1 MRVQDEPPLYEYTVE
16 PMPPSRLGR
25 RWRWTLF
32 RGDRLLAA
40 GWRLS
45 ERAAL
50 QGIRT
55 AAARAAHEA
64 AGLRVLRPDRVWPD
78 AGFRAGMTARLDAGA
93 VACVLAP
100 RELVVSAA

>member
-1 MRVQDEPPLYEYTVE
+1 VQEYSYTVE

-32 RGDRLLAA
+32 NGERLLAA

-50 QGIRT
+50 RGLRT

-64 AGLRVLRPDRVWPD
+64 AGLRVLRPERIWPD
-78 AGFRAGMTARLDAGA
+78 DGFRPGMTARLEAGA

-100 RELVVSAA
+100 RELVAGAV

>member
-1 MRVQDEPPLYEYTVE
+1 VTTEPPVYSYTVE

-25 RWRWTLF
+25 RWRWDLF

-50 QGIRT
+50 RGVRA

-64 AGLRVLRPDRVWPD
+64 AGVRLLRPDRAWPED
-78 AGFRAGMTARLDAGA
+78 VTFKVGMSIHLGAGA
-93 VACVLAP
+93 VSCVLVP
-100 RELVVSAA
+100 REIAVAA

>member
-1 MRVQDEPPLYEYTVE
+1 MQVEPTLYSYTVE

-32 RGDRLLAA
+32 FGDRLLAA

-50 QGIRT
+50 HGIRT

-64 AGLRVLRPDRVWPD
+64 AGLRVLRPERVWPD
-78 AGFRAGMTARLDAGA
+78 TSFRVGMTARLQAGA

-100 RELVVSAA
+100 RELGAAAA

>member
-1 MRVQDEPPLYEYTVE
+1 MLDDPPVYTYTVE

-50 QGIRT
+50 HGIRT
-55 AAARAAHEA
+55 AVARAAHEA
-64 AGLRVLRPDRVWPD
+64 AGLRVVRPERVWPD
-78 AGFRAGMTARLDAGA
+78 PGFRPGMTARLQAGV

-100 RELVVSAA
+100 RELAVAAA

>member
-1 MRVQDEPPLYEYTVE
+1 VFDEPPHYSYTLE

-25 RWRWTLF
+25 RWRWTLT

-50 QGIRT
+50 HGIRT

-64 AGLRVLRPDRVWPD
+64 AGLRLLRPERVWPD
-78 AGFRAGMTARLDAGA
+78 PGFRAGMTAHLRAGS

>member
-1 MRVQDEPPLYEYTVE
+1 MQAEPPVYSYTVE
-16 PMPPSRLGR
+16 PMPPSRIGR
-25 RWRWTLF
+25 RWRWALF

-50 QGIRT
+50 HGIRT

-64 AGLRVLRPDRVWPD
+64 AGVRVLRPERVWPD
-78 AGFRAGMTARLDAGA
+78 ARFRAGMTAQLRAGDI
-93 VACVLAP
+93 ACVLAP
-100 RELVVSAA
+100 REPAVSAA

>member
-1 MRVQDEPPLYEYTVE
+1 MQAEPPVYSYTVE

-25 RWRWTLF
+25 RWRFDLF

-50 QGIRT
+50 RGVRT

-64 AGLRVLRPDRVWPD
+64 AGVRVLRPDRAWPED
-78 AGFRAGMTARLDAGA
+78 GAFRVGMSVHLKAGA
-93 VACVLAP
+93 VSCMLVP
-100 RELVVSAA
+100 RELAAAA

>member
-1 MRVQDEPPLYEYTVE
+1 MELEAPLFEYTVE

-25 RWRWTLF
+25 RWRWTLS

-50 QGIRT
+50 HGIRT

-64 AGLRVLRPDRVWPD
+64 AGLRVLRPERVWPD
-78 AGFRAGMTARLDAGA
+78 AGFRPGMTARLQAGA
-93 VACVLAP
+93 VACVLMP
-100 RELVVSAA
+100 REMEAAAA

>member
-1 MRVQDEPPLYEYTVE
+1 MQDEPVVYEYTLE

-50 QGIRT
+50 HGIRT

-93 VACVLAP
+93 VACVLVP
-100 RELVVSAA
+100 RELVASAA